1 MVDNLLNRE
10 ELINQFLLSQKLLNC
25 KIAKIAGDASFRS
38 YFRVFTPDQKTFIV
52 MDAPP
57 EFEDIR
63 PFCQVDQFLIEN
75 HFLAPKIFAAD
86 YELGFVLLEDFG
98 DNKLNQVLASSKPGS
113 DANHFEEQIYQSA
126 IDVLVNLHQVSPPLD
141 LKFYDHELL
150 LKEVMLFVDW
160 YLPFVAKKPLTD
172 NQKAE
177 FVGYWQ
183 NLFDGLTRPEV
194 LVLRDY
200 HVDNLMLLK
209 SSVNNKNIGLLDF
222 QDAVIGSKAYDLVSL
237 LEDARRDVGIGLQE
251 KMLQY
256 YLDRSKSESKPFLVD
271 YQILSLQR
279 NIKIIGIFS
288 RLSARDNKV
297 SYLSLLPRVFGYVQ
311 RRLKDEQ
318 LREIRDFLST
328 FIL

>member
-1 MVDNLLNRE
+1 MAENLLNRE
-10 ELINQFLLSQKLLNC
+10 KLINQFLASQQFFNC
-25 KIAKIAGDASFRS
+25 RIAKIAGDASFRS
-38 YFRVFTPDQKTFIV
+38 YFRVFTPDKKTFIV

-63 PFCQVDQFLIEN
+63 PFCRVDQFLITN
-75 HFLAPKIFAAD
+75 HFLAPKIFAVD
-86 YELGFVLLEDFG
+86 YELGFILLEDFG
-98 DNKLNQVLASSKPGS
+98 DDKLNQVLARASGV
-113 DANHFEEQIYQSA
+113 DTNRLEESLYQSA
-126 IDVLVNLHQVSPPLD
+126 VNVLVDLHQVSPPLD

-150 LKEVMLFVDW
+150 LKEAMLFVDW
-160 YLPFVAKKPLTD
+160 YIPFIAKKTLTD
-172 NQKAE
+172 NQKNE
-177 FVGYWQ
+177 FVGHWQ
-183 NLFDGLTRPEV
+183 NLFSRLSKPEV

-209 SSVNNKNIGLLDF
+209 NSADNKNIGLLDF

-237 LEDARRDVGIGLQE
+237 LEDARRDVKASLQE

-256 YLDRSKSESKPFLVD
+256 YLDRSKSESSSFLAD

-288 RLSARDNKV
+288 RLSARDNKS

-318 LREIRDFLST
+318 LIEIRNFLST
-328 FIL
+328 FV